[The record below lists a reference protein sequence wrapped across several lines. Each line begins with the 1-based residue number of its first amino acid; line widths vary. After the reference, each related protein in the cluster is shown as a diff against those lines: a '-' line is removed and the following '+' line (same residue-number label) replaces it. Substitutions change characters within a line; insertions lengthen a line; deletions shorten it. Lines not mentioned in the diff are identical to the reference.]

1 VRVTLIHN
9 PTAGDQ
15 RSADELLAAF
25 AAAGHDPAYHSAKK
39 KKLRKALQDPG
50 DLVVAAGGDGTVKKV
65 ATLLAGRQTPMAIL
79 PLGTANNVARSLGV
93 RWSVE
98 ELVRA
103 LPSAVR
109 RRIDV
114 GVVRAS
120 WGDDYFLESFGGGLV
135 TQLIARGKE
144 EVDENPAVPTEDEL
158 HHALRLLKRILQSS
172 SPERWCLTLD
182 DRDLSGEYL
191 LVEAMNIPLIGP
203 NIPLAPHADP
213 GDGLLDVVTI
223 SEHER
228 ERFAAYVARRLK
240 GDVPPPELV
249 VHRGRSL
256 RIAPPG
262 CDLHLDDDLWPDNSG
277 EEREEEACEFQLS
290 VECGAVEVLVE
301 RS

>member
-9 PTAGDQ
+9 PTAGDR
-15 RSADELLAAF
+15 RSADDLVAAF
-25 AAAGHDPAYHSAKK
+25 AAAGHEPAYHSAKQ

-50 DLVVAAGGDGTVKKV
+50 DLVVVAGGDGTVKKV
-65 ATLLAGRQTPMAIL
+65 ATRLAGRQIPMAIL
-79 PLGTANNVARSLGV
+79 PLGTANNIARSLGV
-93 RWSVE
+93 RWSVAG
-98 ELVRA
+98 LVRG

-120 WGDDYFLESFGGGLV
+120 WGEDYFMESFGGGLV
-135 TQLIARGKE
+135 SQLIARGKE

-158 HHALRLLKRILQSS
+158 HHALRLLARLLQST

-203 NIPLAPHADP
+203 NILLAPNADP
-213 GDGLLDVVTI
+213 GDGLLDVVTV

-228 ERFAAYVARRLK
+228 EQFAAYVARRLE

-277 EEREEEACEFQLS
+277 KEREDEGCELQLT